1 MARCIAVANQK
12 GGSGKT
18 TTARSLAAA
27 LAERGRR
34 VLMVDLDPQA
44 SLSEGCG
51 IELHR
56 LAQTTYHVLLG
67 SARLADVID
76 AGRGAGRHR
85 AGEHPPLGRRA
96 AARRT

>member
-34 VLMVDLDPQA
+34 VLMVDLDP
-44 SLSEGCG
+44 
-51 IELHR
+51 R
-56 LAQTTYHVLLG
+56 LNGQPVKKHYADVFWYLDRGLG
-67 SARLADVID
+67 SCCLALFRL
-76 AGRGAGRHR
+76 
-85 AGEHPPLGRRA
+85 
-96 AARRT
+96 